1 LPGVSKIIVILQR
14 LIRKRMKIVN
24 WIKALLV
31 AIILIMFIPPL
42 YSQVVVERSKEKVV
56 ISGIP
61 YYIHQVKKGETA
73 YSISKAYGISV
84 EALTRENPPTLYGV
98 NEGQSL
104 RIPAKLVTEV
114 VSPIPEPVARQRDET
129 KFIYHNLKPG
139 ETVYSLS
146 KSFGVSENEIITCNP
161 GIDINKLSVG
171 AEIAI
176 PKREFMPERQKF
188 NEQEKKYIFHKVTQ
202 GESLSSIAEKY
213 GLTVR
218 VLRRENRD
226 LRFPQVGDFVRVP
239 SAQITENK
247 ALEPVKADSV
257 AVIAEEPLV
266 KMEIPSGHTLIKDLK
281 GSLNLAVLLP
291 FYLKENSERTEIDS
305 SKKEKGR
312 KTLKVVHRAEDWIY
326 PGDDFIEM
334 YNGILIA
341 ADTLR
346 SLGLDITI
354 TPYDIRNDTVEITRL
369 LMSGKL
375 ANADLI
381 IGPVYSNVL
390 SIVAAYAKD
399 LGIPVVSPVSLINNS
414 ALVNNPTL
422 FMASSSLEIAQN
434 ALAKKI
440 SEFYDNNIVFIHSDS
455 AGTDEEEE
463 VKRFKNKIFTEL
475 SYKLPYEDIKFK
487 ELLFYS
493 RSTFDNDSINRL
505 SHALSDQSKNL
516 VIIASEDPPVI
527 NETIDDVYGLSRKFD
542 VKVIGY
548 PVIRDL
554 DNIEQKELFDMDML
568 VFSPYWIDYSKGNVK
583 HFNEVFRQKF
593 LTEPSEKS
601 YSWQGYDIAYYFL
614 SGLALHGKEFV
625 KHPEM
630 HNPELLQT
638 EYNFIRKDT
647 SEGFENRKLYT
658 VRYTKD
664 YEVTLIEEPKIIQQK

>member
-1 LPGVSKIIVILQR
+1 
-14 LIRKRMKIVN
+14 MKIVN
-24 WIKALLV
+24 WIKALLL
-31 AIILIMFIPPL
+31 AIILIMFISPL

-73 YSISKAYGISV
+73 YSISRAYGITV
-84 EALTRENPPTLYGV
+84 ETLTKENPPALYGV
-98 NEGQSL
+98 NLGQSL
-104 RIPAKLVTEV
+104 RIPVKLVTDL
-114 VSPIPEPVARQRDET
+114 VSPSPEPVAKQRDET

-161 GIDINKLSVG
+161 GIDINKMSVG
-171 AEIAI
+171 SEIAI

-188 NEQEKKYIFHKVTQ
+188 NEQDKKYIFHKVTQ

-239 SAQITENK
+239 SAQIAENK
-247 ALEPVKADSV
+247 ALEPVKTDTV
-257 AVIAEEPLV
+257 PIVAEEPTV
-266 KMEIPSGHTLIKDLK
+266 KMVIPPGYTPIKDLK

-291 FYLKENSERTEIDS
+291 FYLKENSVRTEIDS
-305 SKKEKGR
+305 SKSVKG
-312 KTLKVVHRAEDWIY
+312 KKILKVIHRAEDWIY
-326 PGDDFIEM
+326 PGVDFIEM

-346 SLGLDITI
+346 SLGLEVTI
-354 TPYDIRNDTVEITRL
+354 TPYDIRNDTVEITKL

-414 ALVNNPTL
+414 ALLNNPTL
-422 FMASSSLEIAQN
+422 FMASSSLEIAQD

-455 AGTDEEEE
+455 AGNDEQ

-475 SYKLPYEDIKFK
+475 SYKIPYEDIKFK

-516 VIIASEDPPVI
+516 VIVASEEAPVI

-568 VFSPYWIDYSKGNVK
+568 VFSPYWIDYSKENVK

-625 KHPEM
+625 KRPEM
-630 HNPELLQT
+630 HNPELIQT
-638 EYNFIRKDT
+638 EYKFIRKDA

-664 YEVTLIEEPKIIQQK
+664 YEVILIEEPENIQQK

>member
-1 LPGVSKIIVILQR
+1 
-14 LIRKRMKIVN
+14 MKIVN
-24 WIKALLV
+24 WIKALLL
-31 AIILIMFIPPL
+31 AIILIMFISPL

-73 YSISKAYGISV
+73 YSISRAYGITV
-84 EALTRENPPTLYGV
+84 ETLTKENPPALYGV
-98 NEGQSL
+98 NLGQSL
-104 RIPAKLVTEV
+104 RIPVKLVTDL
-114 VSPIPEPVARQRDET
+114 VSPSPEPVAKQRDET

-161 GIDINKLSVG
+161 GIDINKMSVG
-171 AEIAI
+171 SEIAI

-188 NEQEKKYIFHKVTQ
+188 NEQDKKYIFHKVTQ

-239 SAQITENK
+239 SAQIAENK
-247 ALEPVKADSV
+247 ALEPVKTDTV
-257 AVIAEEPLV
+257 PIVAEEPTV
-266 KMEIPSGHTLIKDLK
+266 KMVIPPGYTPIKDLK

-291 FYLKENSERTEIDS
+291 FYLKENSVRTEIDS
-305 SKKEKGR
+305 SKSVKG
-312 KTLKVVHRAEDWIY
+312 KKILKVIHRAEDWIY
-326 PGDDFIEM
+326 PGVDFIEM

-346 SLGLDITI
+346 SLGLEVTI
-354 TPYDIRNDTVEITRL
+354 TPYDIRNDTVEITKL

-414 ALVNNPTL
+414 ALLNNPTL
-422 FMASSSLEIAQN
+422 FMASSSLEIAQD

-455 AGTDEEEE
+455 AGNDEQ

-475 SYKLPYEDIKFK
+475 SYKIPYEDIKFK

-516 VIIASEDPPVI
+516 VIVASEEAPVI

-568 VFSPYWIDYSKGNVK
+568 VFSPYWIDYSKENVK

-593 LTEPSEKS
+593 LTEPSDKS

-625 KHPEM
+625 KRPEM
-630 HNPELLQT
+630 HNPELIQT
-638 EYNFIRKDT
+638 EYKFIRKDA

-664 YEVTLIEEPKIIQQK
+664 YEVILIEEPENIQQK

>member
-1 LPGVSKIIVILQR
+1 
-14 LIRKRMKIVN
+14 MKIVN

-73 YSISKAYGISV
+73 YSISRAYGITV
-84 EALTRENPPTLYGV
+84 ETLTKENPPALYGV
-98 NEGQSL
+98 NLGQSL
-104 RIPAKLVTEV
+104 RIPVKLVTEI
-114 VSPIPEPVARQRDET
+114 VSSTPEPIAMQRDET

-171 AEIAI
+171 SEIAV

-188 NEQEKKYIFHKVTQ
+188 NEQEKKYIFHKVLQ

-218 VLRRENRD
+218 ALRKENRD

-239 SAQITENK
+239 SAQIAENK
-247 ALEPVKADSV
+247 ALEPVKTDTV
-257 AVIAEEPLV
+257 PAVAEEPVV
-266 KMEIPSGHTLIKDLK
+266 KMGIPSGYTPIKDLK

-291 FYLKENSERTEIDS
+291 FYLKENAVRTEIDS
-305 SKKEKGR
+305 SKSIKG
-312 KTLKVVHRAEDWIY
+312 KKILKVIHRAEDWIY

-354 TPYDIRNDTVEITRL
+354 TPYDIRNDTVEITKL

-381 IGPVYSNVL
+381 IGPVYSKIL

-399 LGIPVVSPVSLINNS
+399 LGIPVVSPVNLINNS

-422 FMASSSLEIAQN
+422 FMASSSLEIAQD

-440 SEFYDNNIVFIHSDS
+440 SEFYDNNIVFYHTDS
-455 AGTDEEEE
+455 TGTDEE
-463 VKRFKNKIFTEL
+463 VKRFKNKIFTEM
-475 SYKLPYEDIKFK
+475 SYKIPYEDIKFK

-516 VIIASEDPPVI
+516 VIIASEEAPVI

-554 DNIEQKELFDMDML
+554 DNIEQKELFDMNML
-568 VFSPYWIDYSKGNVK
+568 VFSPYWIDYSKENVK

-601 YSWQGYDIAYYFL
+601 YAWQGYDIAYYFL
-614 SGLALHGKEFV
+614 SGLAVHGKEFV
-625 KHPEM
+625 RHPEM

-638 EYNFIRKDT
+638 EYNFVRKDA
-647 SEGFENRKLYT
+647 SEGFENRKLFT

-664 YEVTLIEEPKIIQQK
+664 YEVSLVEEPKILQQK

>member
-1 LPGVSKIIVILQR
+1 
-14 LIRKRMKIVN
+14 MKIVN

-31 AIILIMFIPPL
+31 AIILIMFIPSL
-42 YSQVVVERSKEKVV
+42 YPQVVVERSKEKVV

-73 YSISKAYGISV
+73 YSISRAYGITV
-84 EALTRENPPTLYGV
+84 EILTKENPPALYGV
-98 NEGQSL
+98 NLGQSL
-104 RIPAKLVTEV
+104 RIPVKLVTEV
-114 VSPIPEPVARQRDET
+114 VSPISEPVARQRDET

-146 KSFGVSENEIITCNP
+146 KSFGVSENEIITSNP

-171 AEIAI
+171 AEITV

-188 NEQEKKYIFHKVTQ
+188 NEQEKKYIFHKVMQ

-218 VLRRENRD
+218 ELRKENRD

-239 SAQITENK
+239 GTQIAENK
-247 ALEPVKADSV
+247 ALEPAKTDSV
-257 AVIAEEPLV
+257 AVIAEEPMV
-266 KMEIPSGHTLIKDLK
+266 KMETHSGYTSLKDLK

-291 FYLKENSERTEIDS
+291 FYLKENAIRTEIDS
-305 SKKEKGR
+305 SKSVKG
-312 KTLKVVHRAEDWIY
+312 KKILKVIHRAEDWIY

-354 TPYDIRNDTVEITRL
+354 TPYDIRNDTVEITKL

-414 ALVNNPTL
+414 ALINNPTL

-455 AGTDEEEE
+455 TGTDEE

-475 SYKLPYEDIKFK
+475 TYKLPYEDIKFK

-516 VIIASEDPPVI
+516 VVVASEEAPVI

-548 PVIRDL
+548 PIIRDL

-568 VFSPYWIDYSKGNVK
+568 VFSPYWIDYSKENVK
-583 HFNEVFRQKF
+583 HFNEVFRNKF

-601 YSWQGYDIAYYFL
+601 YSWQGYDIVYYFL

-638 EYNFIRKDT
+638 EYNFVRKDA